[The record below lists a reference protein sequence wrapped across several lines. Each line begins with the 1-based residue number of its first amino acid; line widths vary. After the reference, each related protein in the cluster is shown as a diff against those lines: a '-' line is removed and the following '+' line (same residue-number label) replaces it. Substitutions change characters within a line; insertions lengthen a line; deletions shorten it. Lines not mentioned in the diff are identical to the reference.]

1 MNYNL
6 SPTHKLY
13 ILLLIIVFVIIV
25 YKIYTKS
32 QDQIENFESVL
43 SKLSSS
49 SSKKNKKDKKDKK
62 SKSETFDNI
71 MKRSE
76 DLTKKK
82 DNMGDFMTKFNNY
95 KKSFN
100 KEKFKNIVKVWEKHL
115 KNFLYI
121 KKSFLK
127 YLSN

>member
-6 SPTHKLY
+6 SPIHTLY
-13 ILLLIIVFVIIV
+13 ILLLISLLIIIV

-49 SSKKNKKDKKDKK
+49 SSKKGKKSKK

-71 MKRSE
+71 MKRGE
-76 DLTKKK
+76 DLKKKK
-82 DNMGDFMTKFNNY
+82 DRIPDFMTTFNNY

-100 KEKFKNIVKVWEKHL
+100 KEKFKNNIKNMGESLKKFSLYKEKL
-115 KNFLYI
+115 FEIFK
-121 KKSFLK
+121 
-127 YLSN
+127 